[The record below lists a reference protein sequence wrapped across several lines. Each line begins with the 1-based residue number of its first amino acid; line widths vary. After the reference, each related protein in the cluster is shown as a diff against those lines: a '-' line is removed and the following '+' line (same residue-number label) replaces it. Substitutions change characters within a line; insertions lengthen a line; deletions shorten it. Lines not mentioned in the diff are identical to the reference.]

1 MGVNSLVFETFLYKF
16 MNGKICMDLQKG
28 TPTIFLATA
37 SFEACS
43 VLENFFSYDV
53 SWIRQKNL
61 QCRLQSF
68 PTPILPISSH
78 NSLRVIKHHFIWNQ
92 RGR

>member
-1 MGVNSLVFETFLYKF
+1 MGVNSFVFETFLYKF

-28 TPTIFLATA
+28 TPRIFLATA

-53 SWIRQKNL
+53 S
-61 QCRLQSF
+61 
-68 PTPILPISSH
+68 
-78 NSLRVIKHHFIWNQ
+78 
-92 RGR
+92 

>member
-28 TPTIFLATA
+28 TPRIFLATA

-43 VLENFFSYDV
+43 VLENFFSYYV
-53 SWIRQKNL
+53 RWIRQKKL
-61 QCRLQSF
+61 TMPFTVF
-68 PTPILPISSH
+68 PNSH
-78 NSLRVIKHHFIWNQ
+78 PTYQFP
-92 RGR
+92 